1 MNEEFEFPE
10 ELVDAVHV
18 FDDVINQKII
28 RILIVENQKIP
39 YTDLKEKM
47 ELSDNLLNKH
57 LDILVGSALVI
68 CKAKLSDL
76 RRVASTYELS
86 TYGEMFIY
94 NLLSPFVDAEKI

>member
-39 YTDLKEKM
+39 YKDLKEK
-47 ELSDNLLNKH
+47 H
-57 LDILVGSALVI
+57 LRARDA
-68 CKAKLSDL
+68 L
-76 RRVASTYELS
+76 RRKASTYELS
-86 TYGEMFIY
+86 VYGEIFIS